1 SANISTSE
9 RLRVMTNRS
18 SNRSRPP
25 SSLRERAEAAA
36 RRSPTDVARMTA
48 ARLQQLVHELQ
59 VHQIELEMQNEEL
72 RCSQEDLA
80 DSCDRY
86 NDLYDFAPVG
96 YLAMDKGDVVLEA
109 NLTLATML
117 GVERQKLVGGK
128 FTRFVDRDS
137 QDPFYLH
144 HRAVLSIGQKQTCEL

>member
-1 SANISTSE
+1 MSTDNQPPSAWSANMLTSE
-9 RLRVMTNRS
+9 GRPVVTNRP
-18 SNRSRPP
+18 SNRSRLP

-36 RRSPTDVARMTA
+36 RQSPTDVARLTA
-48 ARLQQLVHELQ
+48 ARIQQLVHELQ

-72 RCSQEDLA
+72 RCSQADLED
-80 DSCDRY
+80 SRDRY

-96 YLAMDKGDVVLEA
+96 YLAMDKGAVVLQA

-137 QDPFYLH
+137 QD
-144 HRAVLSIGQKQTCEL
+144 